1 MASRVP
7 RNSRLRDL
15 EEGIPKLKNMC
26 QFASLPASE
35 SGEANE
41 TRVWSVLQDLSPRV
55 SESSNSTVIR
65 IDWHE
70 KIMAQTAPQ
79 MLKTCVDYMQ
89 LIPDIGFF
97 CVPCIGRWGNF
108 IMEKPSHP
116 ADDVARFGVPTANCA
131 GCCDTTPIHRS
142 PSDRRAIGLALGI
155 FWAETLDMKL
165 WKTWRKHLWTE
176 YSVMLLYKL
185 AAFGVGILDKNHIL
199 KSWPRRPEGSALPL
213 AIDCNEQ
220 NHVDAYIPRLYP
232 RCCLRQMIIYSNL
245 YTQIF
250 ES

>member
-97 CVPCIGRWGNF
+97 VCHVSVGEGTSSWKTLPSSWRRQIWSANGELRRLLRHDANPQVAHRIGG
-108 IMEKPSHP
+108 
-116 ADDVARFGVPTANCA
+116 
-131 GCCDTTPIHRS
+131 
-142 PSDRRAIGLALGI
+142 PSD
-155 FWAETLDMKL
+155 
-165 WKTWRKHLWTE
+165 
-176 YSVMLLYKL
+176 
-185 AAFGVGILDKNHIL
+185 
-199 KSWPRRPEGSALPL
+199 WP
-213 AIDCNEQ
+213 
-220 NHVDAYIPRLYP
+220 
-232 RCCLRQMIIYSNL
+232 
-245 YTQIF
+245 
-250 ES
+250 